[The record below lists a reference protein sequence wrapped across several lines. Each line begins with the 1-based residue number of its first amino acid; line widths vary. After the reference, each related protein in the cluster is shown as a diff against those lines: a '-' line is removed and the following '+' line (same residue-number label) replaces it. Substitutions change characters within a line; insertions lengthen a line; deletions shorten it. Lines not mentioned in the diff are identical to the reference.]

1 MKHIYN
7 NKNFGENWCSDID
20 SFYIFI
26 VNLFSSESHFVEVG
40 SWKGKS
46 SACMVVEIINSN
58 KKIKFDCV
66 DTWEPI
72 QNKDFYVY
80 KTLEEKNQIE
90 TGNSIDVYDI
100 FLNNMKPLEKYY
112 TPIKMDSVSASKL
125 YADESLDFIFLDA
138 CHLYECIS
146 EDIKHWFPKLKK
158 NGIIAGHDFCP
169 EWPGV
174 EQAVKENFKDFE
186 LRSSI
191 WMVKK

>member
-1 MKHIYN
+1 
-7 NKNFGENWCSDID
+7 
-20 SFYIFI
+20 
-26 VNLFSSESHFVEVG
+26 
-40 SWKGKS
+40 
-46 SACMVVEIINSN
+46 
-58 KKIKFDCV
+58 
-66 DTWEPI
+66 
-72 QNKDFYVY
+72 
-80 KTLEEKNQIE
+80 
-90 TGNSIDVYDI
+90 
-100 FLNNMKPLEKYY
+100 MKPLEKYY